1 MCIIDCRRPSFF
13 VSRGKLL
20 VSSSSVLGPSL
31 HLSASA
37 SASTRDAPI
46 CHLPAAFAE
55 HYGSIT
61 HRTVPG
67 IPTVHAL
74 TVAARS
80 TARRCTFAQTVRK
93 DASIALLTTISP
105 PPINQHA
112 VQSRWGLSSPRHCT
126 ARTWDTGLDGP
137 TWTIP
142 SHRAPGHHHASAPAV
157 PLPAVARRTLAIL
170 SSLRPS
176 RPRSTRSR
184 PGLPPLNTIRT
195 ACVPTRCRLPQL
207 VTLHSTSSSSTLS
220 APTRSPSRMG

>member
-13 VSRGKLL
+13 VSRGKFN
-20 VSSSSVLGPSL
+20 SSSLSSRQSSVPPSIPRPRPRP
-31 HLSASA
+31 A
-37 SASTRDAPI
+37 TRPFAI
-46 CHLPAAFAE
+46 CHLPFACCFRGALRIN
-55 HYGSIT
+55 HAQYLVFPQS
-61 HRTVPG
+61 
-67 IPTVHAL
+67 TVHAL

-93 DASIALLTTISP
+93 DASIALLTLP
-105 PPINQHA
+105 HPNQ
-112 VQSRWGLSSPRHCT
+112 STRRCT
-126 ARTWDTGLDGP
+126 VPLGHLDWTALDGP

-207 VTLHSTSSSSTLS
+207 ATLHSTSSSSTLS

>member
-37 SASTRDAPI
+37 STRNAPI

-105 PPINQHA
+105 PNQSTRCT
-112 VQSRWGLSSPRHCT
+112 VPLGPLVTPTLHCT

>member
-74 TVAARS
+74 TVAARTPLHLCADS
-80 TARRCTFAQTVRK
+80 AKRRINRPL
-93 DASIALLTTISP
+93 DYYLP

-157 PLPAVARRTLAIL
+157 PLPAVARRMLAIL

>member
-105 PPINQHA
+105 PQSINTLYSPVGA
-112 VQSRWGLSSPRHCT
+112 SRHPDTALRALGTLDWTGRHGQFPAT
-126 ARTWDTGLDGP
+126 ARRATTTQARPRCRCRRSRVGCWQSCPPFGR
-137 TWTIP
+137 
-142 SHRAPGHHHASAPAV
+142 RAPGQPGPGLASRPSTQSARRASRHGAASHSWLPFTAPA
-157 PLPAVARRTLAIL
+157 AA
-170 SSLRPS
+170 
-176 RPRSTRSR
+176 
-184 PGLPPLNTIRT
+184 
-195 ACVPTRCRLPQL
+195 
-207 VTLHSTSSSSTLS
+207 
-220 APTRSPSRMG
+220 AP